1 MSLVNSREEALLK
14 ARHFKGGAAKLDQGG
29 LRFDELIGHDDRY
42 VWNTGACIS
51 DKRLERFEDRHT
63 RVVLNPSLITPP
75 APLRMMT
82 EAHKRADRAW
92 KVARDDGFLHE
103 GQELI
108 AVAYAADKTPVG
120 YATFSLNVTRE
131 DESKEITLHV
141 NVDYFFVRPEFRGQV
156 YGFDLA
162 AAVIWIC
169 HDVLEAIYHAAP
181 AGSTIET
188 VLYADLVSGGGEK
201 IVRSIESGL
210 SANTDSVRDCASPQR
225 GDVEIGEVTFDEART
240 PAGL

>member
-1 MSLVNSREEALLK
+1 MSLAMSKEEALLQ

-51 DKRLERFEDRHT
+51 GRRLERFEDRHA

-82 EAHKRADRAW
+82 EVHKRADRAW
-92 KVARDDGFLHE
+92 KVARDGEYLHE

-108 AVAYAADKTPVG
+108 AVAFAADKTPVG
-120 YATFSLNVTRE
+120 YATFSLNVTRV
-131 DESKEITLHV
+131 DEGKDITLHV
-141 NVDYFFVRPEFRGQV
+141 NADYFFVRPEFRGQM

-181 AGSTIET
+181 AGSTIDT
-188 VLYADLVSGGGEK
+188 VLYADLVSDGGEK
-201 IVRSIESGL
+201 IIPSIEAGL
-210 SANTDSVRDCASPQR
+210 TANTDSVRDCASPQR
-225 GDVEIGEVTFDEART
+225 EDVEIGEVAFDGGCEVA
-240 PAGL
+240 